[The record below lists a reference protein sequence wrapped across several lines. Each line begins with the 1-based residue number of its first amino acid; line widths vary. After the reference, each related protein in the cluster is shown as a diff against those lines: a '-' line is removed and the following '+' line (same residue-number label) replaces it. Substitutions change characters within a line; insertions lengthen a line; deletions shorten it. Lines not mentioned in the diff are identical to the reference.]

1 MTIVGDIAQGDTEL
15 VLMDTVFNVGA
26 SFQDDTDPK
35 NIIPLTPA
43 SLSLEVTDVSGR
55 LVLSDVYLPATQR
68 TPNPPRILNPST
80 GKYAFPFGLDNG
92 STDPLKTN
100 KTNQCLEYLFTW
112 RAAAVASVKAY
123 ATIAPLKWTSVASG
137 TPGNFITVQYV
148 DPGLPSQPLSVTR
161 NGPAIVVNL
170 ATGPGGLITT
180 TAADVV
186 ALVPTLAT
194 VVEIVTVDVDSGSLP
209 PDLLPATPATPL
221 ANGVDADNESVV
233 CVSVK
238 VITHRLCAL
247 INKFRLLID
256 KTHKFVS
263 SDPNDPCYLGYSNG
277 QLWQYLTSGM
287 QIINSYQPYGTFNFY
302 NFPYEN
308 YDFILMET
316 SLLAGMM
323 SQSMFSIDT
332 DIPQWNDQGNAFVIT
347 HYQQLASYINWLSQR
362 LNTLIPQFKLHFVN
376 SGSLH
381 IEAGPNYRLAQLIQA
396 APNGALFRNMFTK
409 VV

>member
-1 MTIVGDIAQGDTEL
+1 
-15 VLMDTVFNVGA
+15 VLMDTIQNIGA
-26 SFQDDTDPK
+26 TFQDTTDPAH
-35 NIIPLTPA
+35 PAPMLPA
-43 SLSLEVTDVSGR
+43 SLSLEITDLAGNA
-55 LVLSDVYLPATQR
+55 VLSDVYLPASQR
-68 TPNPPRILNPST
+68 TPNPPRILNPSV
-80 GKYAFPFGLDNG
+80 GRYSFPFGLDNAFP
-92 STDPLKTN
+92 SDPLKTN
-100 KTNQCLEYLFTW
+100 KTHQCLEYLFTW
-112 RAAAVASVKAY
+112 RAAAVASVQAY
-123 ATIAPLKWTSVASG
+123 ATIAPLKWTSVAFG

-148 DPGLPSQPLSVTR
+148 DPGLPSQLLSITR
-161 NGPAIVVNL
+161 NGSIIIVNL
-170 ATGPGGLITT
+170 ATDPGGLIST

-186 ALVPTLAT
+186 ALVPTLLPIA
-194 VVEIVTVDVDSGSLP
+194 EIVAVAVDSGSLP
-209 PDLLPATPATPL
+209 PDLLPATPSTPL
-221 ANGVDADNESVV
+221 ANGVDADNESIV

-238 VITHRLCAL
+238 VITHRLCSL

-256 KTHKFVS
+256 KTHKYVNN
-263 SDPNDPCYLGYSNG
+263 DPNDPCYVGYSNG

-302 NFPYEN
+302 NFPYGN